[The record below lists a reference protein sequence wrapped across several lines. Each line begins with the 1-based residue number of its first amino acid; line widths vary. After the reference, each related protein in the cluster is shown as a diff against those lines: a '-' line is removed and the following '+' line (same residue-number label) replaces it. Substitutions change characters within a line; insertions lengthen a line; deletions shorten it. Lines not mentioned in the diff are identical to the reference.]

1 MCRVVTHAQPA
12 KLMATL
18 AARHVH
24 APLIL
29 LNGVLALR
37 ALLSV
42 QLDPIFCV
50 LIASANP
57 IEPLIE

>member
-42 QLDPIFCV
+42 QLDPIF
-50 LIASANP
+50 
-57 IEPLIE
+57 